1 MNLRRTADRT
11 LKADLMPWSDGVL
24 VHKTGPFTTPWR
36 TVLISD
42 SPMGLADSRIE
53 LNLNEPNRLADT
65 SWIKIG
71 KSSGGKPASV
81 TGALHTLQQE
91 GRAIRVR
98 GMGPSRGSVWAS
110 PEAAARRDGID
121 RMHELHKAR
130 GLVAGEIDWRP
141 TETMPEDYYAL

>member
-1 MNLRRTADRT
+1 VTRQLTLDGREVAPVAPRGGCIGKVQTAID
-11 LKADLMPWSDGVL
+11 DE
-24 VHKTGPFTTPWR
+24 PWR
-36 TVLISD
+36 TSIQ
-42 SPMGLADSRIE
+42 
-53 LNLNEPNRLADT
+53 
-65 SWIKIG
+65 IG
-71 KSSGGKPASV
+71 KSIGEKPASV